1 MSAARKHAQAADNAV
16 MRGEVLGPLHGIP
29 ITMEDSI
36 DVVGFAST
44 WGVRDLKDNRPAK
57 GAPVV
62 DMLTS
67 AGAIVSGKTNV
78 PWFAL
83 SWETFNDLHITTEN
97 PWNVPR
103 APGSSSG
110 GSAAAP
116 TAGLS
121 FCSDAPAFLRNP
133 AH

>member
-1 MSAARKHAQAADNAV
+1 MSAARKHAQAADDAV

-29 ITMEDSI
+29 ITIEDSI

-44 WGVRDLKDNRPAK
+44 WGVRDLKDNRRRRAHR
-57 GAPVV
+57 V

-67 AGAIVSGKTNV
+67 AGAIVFGNTNV
-78 PWFAL
+78 PWSAL
-83 SWETFNDLHITTEN
+83 SWETFNDLHSTTEN
-97 PWNVPR
+97 PWNAPR

-116 TAGLS
+116 TAGLT
-121 FCSDAPAFLRNP
+121 A
-133 AH
+133 